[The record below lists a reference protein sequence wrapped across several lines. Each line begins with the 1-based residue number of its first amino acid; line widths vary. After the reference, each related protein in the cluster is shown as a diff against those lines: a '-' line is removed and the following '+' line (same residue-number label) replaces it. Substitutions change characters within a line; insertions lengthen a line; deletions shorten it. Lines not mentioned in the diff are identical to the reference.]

1 MHFSVSLKEPISH
14 ICGKAIYVEMDGLC
28 MFLFFKKKKQNFIYL
43 VIWLP

>member
-14 ICGKAIYVEMDGLC
+14 ICGKAIYVEMGGLC
-28 MFLFFKKKKQNFIYL
+28 MFLFFKKKYFIYL